1 MIEDS
6 SRLCVQLNYSFNDP
20 ELLDKA
26 LSHRSVGDYN
36 NERLE
41 FLGDS
46 ILSYVISVELFKRFS
61 EVDEGGLSR
70 LRASLVK
77 GDTLAE
83 LARELSLGDYLKLG
97 PGELKSGGFR
107 RSSILADA
115 FEAILGAIYLDSD
128 IASVQQVILKLFEQ
142 RLAAVSPET
151 ALKDPK
157 TRLQEYLQS
166 RQFPLPHYEV
176 TQITGKAH
184 SQTFTV
190 RCRIDELD
198 EAVTAEG
205 SSRRKAEQTAA
216 KFILDKLDS
225 EYRRDL
231 S

>member
-1 MIEDS
+1 MLTPAK
-6 SRLCVQLNYSFNDP
+6 LCEQLGYAFQQS
-20 ELLDKA
+20 ELLDRA
-26 LSHRSVGDYN
+26 LSHRSVGSNN

-46 ILSYVISVELFKRFS
+46 ILSYVISVELFQRFP

-83 LARELSLGDYLKLG
+83 LARQLSLGDYLRLG

-115 FEAILGAIYLDSD
+115 FEALLGAIYLDSD
-128 IASVQQVILKLFEQ
+128 IATVKGVILQQFEE
-142 RLAAVSPET
+142 RLDAVNPAT

-166 RQFPLPHYEV
+166 RQLPLPDYEV

-184 SQTFTV
+184 AQTFTV
-190 RCRIDELD
+190 SCRIDDLD
-198 EAVTAEG
+198 KAVVAEG
-205 SSRRKAEQTAA
+205 SSRRKAEQQAA
-216 KFILDKLDS
+216 KLILDKLDS
-225 EYRRDL
+225 E
-231 S
+231 